1 MITIKEAEE
10 ILKKEYHIDNFLYV
24 VNDMLLPDFVSDRH
38 DVEFKNNIFESV
50 NQLGYSDKCEV
61 TIFEVILKA
70 GSHNRRVTITQEMF
84 KILRGLGI
92 HNAIVAF
99 ANADKLNY
107 RFSLLTSKY
116 EFDGEKVV
124 KVLSNPRRYSYS
136 LGYGTKTKTA
146 YDFLIGKGK
155 VNSLDELINRFS
167 VEVVNKQF
175 YSEIAA
181 CFTGLV
187 GGQRDGKTFNRE
199 LNIYGVTDQNK
210 YAEFAVRLIGR
221 IVFCW
226 FLKEKKSENGVSL
239 IPETLF
245 NTKDI
250 KIAGNY
256 YHDVLEPLFFELLN
270 TSIPRRKGKFAQEAV
285 YNQIPYLN
293 GGLFSPHIDDHYK
306 FSPELQSGQYG
317 IVTISNDWFDRFYA
331 VLGQY
336 NFTVDEN
343 TSYDIELSID
353 PEMLGRIF
361 ENLLAEINPETGEN
375 AKKSTGSYYTPR
387 DIVDYMVDNSI
398 LEHLKTKTGISEE
411 KLKALISYGKE
422 DDELMSFS
430 EAEKKAIVNALYSV
444 TVLDPACGSGAFP
457 IGVLQK
463 IVYMLQE
470 IDTDATLWFNK
481 ATENVSFLIR
491 KEFEKKF
498 NAGSL
503 DYIRKLTVIQNSI
516 FGIDIQPI
524 AVEIARLRCFLSLV
538 IEEKVYD
545 DEPNRGINPLPS
557 LDFKFIVANSLI
569 PLESEGT
576 MQMSLFENQEHIKA
590 LRAIREEY
598 FNADNDRRT
607 ELKLEFKTLQ
617 QDMLLNTIANYQ
629 KQASLKYQLL
639 SEWKPFESQPTTWFD
654 PEWMFG
660 IKDGFDIVIG
670 NPPYISTKEIPAKDK
685 DMYEKIYGFSDDT
698 YNIFTFRGMQ
708 LVKDNGTLNYII
720 PKTFWTTQT
729 KRNMR
734 NMLLSKAIKYI
745 YDTANPFSSV
755 MVDTCIIQV
764 QNKKYNDDMFLTFLD
779 GSKNLLVPDRYNN
792 ISQRIFIEMPNSVI
806 FTPTEYNTK
815 ISEKYGKIVKSL
827 LEKWWDC
834 IKTSKDIE
842 KNKYRLEQYR
852 NSLKPGDI
860 TLLGCLTEGG
870 QGLATANNG
879 KYIAIRKTSKW
890 ANNVLKARYK
900 KLDEVMRKYNFSIE
914 YLHPYVSTKEF
925 LDNASELEIAKLF
938 DLLKEKYGRDV
949 FGQGFIYRLID
960 DAEIADVDSL
970 SDDEKADGIDTSK
983 AYYVPYDKGDK
994 DGNRWF
1000 LETPFAIAWSKEN
1013 VHYFKTNSGKKG
1025 EGMPVLRNP
1034 QFYFKEGFCWNDIN
1048 TTYLKCRIKGK
1059 SVNDVKSMSLYGMI
1073 ETVPEFYMVALINS
1087 SFVSYYVD
1095 SFINNT
1101 QTFQINDARQIP
1113 IIIPFEKELL
1123 EIRTI
1128 FNGAVKLKKKEFETS
1143 ILQTEE
1149 LNSLQ
1154 YELDKIVASIYKIN

>member
-10 ILKKEYHIDNFLYV
+10 ILKKEYHVDNFLYV
-24 VNDMLLPDFVSDRH
+24 VDDVLLPDFISDRH
-38 DVEFKNNIFESV
+38 EVEFKNNIFESV

-61 TIFEVILKA
+61 TVFEVILKKDA
-70 GSHNRRVTITQEMF
+70 HNRRVTITQEMF
-84 KILRGLGI
+84 RILRGLGI
-92 HNAIVAF
+92 NNAIVAF
-99 ANADKLNY
+99 ANADELNY

-181 CFTGLV
+181 CFTRLV
-187 GGQRDGKTFNRE
+187 GGQREGKTYDKE

-226 FLKEKKSENGVSL
+226 FLKEKKSENGLPL
-239 IPETLF
+239 IPETLL

-250 KIAGNY
+250 KIGGNY

-270 TSIPRRKGKFAQEAV
+270 TSIPRRKGKYAQEEF
-285 YNQIPYLN
+285 YSQIPYLN

-306 FSPELQSGQYG
+306 FSPELQAGQYG
-317 IVTISNDWFDRFYA
+317 LVTIPNDWFDRFYA

-375 AKKSTGSYYTPR
+375 AKKSTGSFYTPR
-387 DIVDYMVDNSI
+387 DIVDYMVDSSI

-430 EAEKKAIVNALYSV
+430 AAEKKAIVNALYSV

-470 IDTDATLWFNK
+470 IDPDANLWFNK

-545 DEPNRGINPLPS
+545 DEPNRGINPLPN

-576 MQMSLFENQEHIKA
+576 MQMSIFENQDHIKA
-590 LRAIREEY
+590 LRDIREEY

-660 IKDGFDIVIG
+660 IKDGFDIVIA
-670 NPPYISTKEIPAKDK
+670 NPPYIQLQDKSIRAMADVYSKLGYATFAKTGDIYCLFYEAGYNNLKEGGILTYITSNKWMRAGYGEKLRGFLSSKTNPILLIDFAGQKVFESATVDVNILLFRKENNLGQTQACLIKDK
-685 DMYEKIYGFSDDT
+685 CRNNLSNYIQQNCTVDKFISNSSWIIMNIIENRIRMKIQARGIPLEKWNIQINYGIKTGFNEAFIITGKIKDALIAEDPKSAEVIRPILRGRDIKKYSFSYADLWLISLFPSRH
-698 YNIFTFRGMQ
+698 YNIDDYPAIKRHLLSFGMERLEQTGRVFSINGQSIRARKKTNNKWYETQDSISYWDDFSKQKIIYPETTQGAYFIVDDGEFYIDKTCFCMIADQPFYLLATLSSQ
-708 LVKDNGTLNYII
+708 LFEFSYKQLFSSIELGVNGYQYNKHALVLLPII
-720 PKTFWTTQT
+720 DPKTIDNTIFDKIQSLSQKAMYSTDTQT
-729 KRNMR
+729 K
-734 NMLLSKAIKYI
+734 KDAIKDIDKLI
-745 YDTANPFSSV
+745 YSLYD
-755 MVDTCIIQV
+755 
-764 QNKKYNDDMFLTFLD
+764 
-779 GSKNLLVPDRYNN
+779 
-792 ISQRIFIEMPNSVI
+792 
-806 FTPTEYNTK
+806 
-815 ISEKYGKIVKSL
+815 ISEKEIDY
-827 LEKWWDC
+827 
-834 IKTSKDIE
+834 IK
-842 KNKYRLEQYR
+842 NML
-852 NSLKPGDI
+852 
-860 TLLGCLTEGG
+860 
-870 QGLATANNG
+870 
-879 KYIAIRKTSKW
+879 
-890 ANNVLKARYK
+890 
-900 KLDEVMRKYNFSIE
+900 
-914 YLHPYVSTKEF
+914 
-925 LDNASELEIAKLF
+925 
-938 DLLKEKYGRDV
+938 
-949 FGQGFIYRLID
+949 
-960 DAEIADVDSL
+960 
-970 SDDEKADGIDTSK
+970 
-983 AYYVPYDKGDK
+983 
-994 DGNRWF
+994 
-1000 LETPFAIAWSKEN
+1000 
-1013 VHYFKTNSGKKG
+1013 
-1025 EGMPVLRNP
+1025 
-1034 QFYFKEGFCWNDIN
+1034 
-1048 TTYLKCRIKGK
+1048 
-1059 SVNDVKSMSLYGMI
+1059 
-1073 ETVPEFYMVALINS
+1073 
-1087 SFVSYYVD
+1087 
-1095 SFINNT
+1095 
-1101 QTFQINDARQIP
+1101 
-1113 IIIPFEKELL
+1113 
-1123 EIRTI
+1123 
-1128 FNGAVKLKKKEFETS
+1128 
-1143 ILQTEE
+1143 
-1149 LNSLQ
+1149 
-1154 YELDKIVASIYKIN
+1154 

>member
-92 HNAIVAF
+92 NNAIVAF

-181 CFTGLV
+181 CFTRLV

-199 LNIYGVTDQNK
+199 LNIYGVTDKNK

-226 FLKEKKSENGVSL
+226 FLKEKRSENGVSL

-375 AKKSTGSYYTPR
+375 AKKSTGSFYTPR

-422 DDELMSFS
+422 DDELISFS
-430 EAEKKAIVNALYSV
+430 ETEKKTIVNALYSV

-470 IDTDATLWFNK
+470 IDADATLWFNK
-481 ATENVSFLIR
+481 ATENVLIR

-545 DEPNRGINPLPS
+545 DESNRGINPLPN

-590 LRAIREEY
+590 LRDIREEY

-792 ISQRIFIEMPNSVI
+792 IRQRIFIEMPNSVI

-1013 VHYFKTNSGKKG
+1013 VHYFKTNSGKN
-1025 EGMPVLRNP
+1025 LRRV
-1034 QFYFKEGFCWNDIN
+1034 F
-1048 TTYLKCRIKGK
+1048 
-1059 SVNDVKSMSLYGMI
+1059 VGMI
-1073 ETVPEFYMVALINS
+1073 LTLH
-1087 SFVSYYVD
+1087 
-1095 SFINNT
+1095 T
-1101 QTFQINDARQIP
+1101 
-1113 IIIPFEKELL
+1113 
-1123 EIRTI
+1123 
-1128 FNGAVKLKKKEFETS
+1128 
-1143 ILQTEE
+1143 
-1149 LNSLQ
+1149 
-1154 YELDKIVASIYKIN
+1154 